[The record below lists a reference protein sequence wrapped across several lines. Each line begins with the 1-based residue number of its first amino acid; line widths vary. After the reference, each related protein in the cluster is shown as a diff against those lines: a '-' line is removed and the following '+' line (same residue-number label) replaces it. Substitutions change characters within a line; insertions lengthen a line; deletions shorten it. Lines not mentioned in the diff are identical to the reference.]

1 MLPAALTTL
10 AIPALTRLAPSIPR
24 VTNFLSSAWNN
35 APAWSKLTTVASAYA
50 IPVASNMISGLGS
63 SQPTKEGQQPS
74 ENTATSTQT
83 PISETSN
90 QALPT
95 SPPKIEASFP
105 SLPDIQESFQQQISQ
120 NPYIQAHR
128 DFMSKLSEG
137 LSRWIAE
144 KNPRGQAII
153 KAMNILMPFIA
164 QSENIAKL
172 SMQDEAQRLAMEKLA
187 QSAALEQQKQ
197 DILRARALLSI
208 VPNLML
214 LPPEVRDVAIRQVI
228 AAIPNIGVVQS
239 PMFQTTFGGKSP
251 AQVMA
256 DINEALQYATS
267 NKKENK

>member
-1 MLPAALTTL
+1 MLPAALTAL
-10 AIPALTRLAPSIPR
+10 AIPTLTRLAPYIPR

-35 APAWSKLTTVASAYA
+35 APAWSKLATVASAYA
-50 IPVASNMISGLGS
+50 VPVVSNMISNLGS
-63 SQPTKEGQQPS
+63 SKPTKENQQSS
-74 ENTATSTQT
+74 ENLSTSIQT
-83 PISETSN
+83 SISGTSN

-95 SPPKIEASFP
+95 SPPTLEASFP
-105 SLPDIQESFQQQISQ
+105 SLPDMQESFQQRISQ
-120 NPYIQAHR
+120 NPYIQAHK

-137 LSRWIAE
+137 LSKWIAE

-197 DILRARALLSI
+197 DILRTRALLSI
-208 VPNLML
+208 VPNLLL
-214 LPPEVRDVAIRQVI
+214 LPPEVRDVAIRQVT
-228 AAIPNIGVVQS
+228 AAIPNIGAIQS
-239 PMFQTTFGGKSP
+239 PAFQSTFGGKSP
-251 AQVMA
+251 DQVMA
-256 DINEALQYATS
+256 DLNEALQYATS

>member
-1 MLPAALTTL
+1 MPLEYQGYSKEGIMLPAALTTL

-63 SQPTKEGQQPS
+63 SQPTKGGQQPS

-90 QALPT
+90 QAL
-95 SPPKIEASFP
+95 
-105 SLPDIQESFQQQISQ
+105 QISQ

-153 KAMNILMPFIA
+153 KAMNILTPFIA

-197 DILRARALLSI
+197 DILRARTLLSI

-228 AAIPNIGVVQS
+228 AAIPYIGVVQS